1 MLAVKGGMMTK
12 RLGIFAALVFVF
24 LAGFV
29 VSRLSQ
35 VTAQPKQPAAP
46 FAAVPGEKGGQDYL
60 GAYEAVEGWPKPMS
74 TIPGHDPKW
83 GWSAVESIYA
93 QNPNKVFI
101 VQRGELPV
109 LPERFEPTVIAP
121 SISFPISQSP
131 WRNASQGANSAAPGG
146 FGEMIDGERLPRYVL
161 PADSVVYPTW
171 KGKMGVDAR
180 WEHCIVV
187 VDAQGNILPETEN
200 WKQWDHLF
208 AYPHSVQ
215 INPYDPEKHVWIV
228 EAARH
233 MVYEFTNDGKQLV
246 KQLGT
251 PNDPGDDKTH
261 FNRPTFLA
269 WLPEGTMFLTDGY
282 YNTRVVKFDKNGNYL
297 MQWGERGKVY
307 GMETR
312 PGYLNIV
319 HGIAIDPATRRIYVN
334 DRGNRRI
341 QVFDENGKFL
351 DMWKTGT
358 GEVGKEQSTIYSIYF
373 SEGKVWAADERTHR
387 IIGYDTNGYLQY
399 AWGGQGLFPGS
410 TDGIHGMSVDQEGNV
425 YLADLYQG
433 RANKYRPRKGAN
445 PNYLLGKPLRVAWK
459 D

>member
-1 MLAVKGGMMTK
+1 
-12 RLGIFAALVFVF
+12 
-24 LAGFV
+24 
-29 VSRLSQ
+29 
-35 VTAQPKQPAAP
+35 
-46 FAAVPGEKGGQDYL
+46 
-60 GAYEAVEGWPKPMS
+60 
-74 TIPGHDPKW
+74 
-83 GWSAVESIYA
+83 
-93 QNPNKVFI
+93 
-101 VQRGELPV
+101 
-109 LPERFEPTVIAP
+109 
-121 SISFPISQSP
+121 
-131 WRNASQGANSAAPGG
+131 
-146 FGEMIDGERLPRYVL
+146 
-161 PADSVVYPTW
+161 
-171 KGKMGVDAR
+171 
-180 WEHCIVV
+180 
-187 VDAQGNILPETEN
+187 
-200 WKQWDHLF
+200 
-208 AYPHSVQ
+208 
-215 INPYDPEKHVWIV
+215 
-228 EAARH
+228 
-233 MVYEFTNDGKQLV
+233 
-246 KQLGT
+246 
-251 PNDPGDDKTH
+251 
-261 FNRPTFLA
+261 
-269 WLPEGTMFLTDGY
+269 GTMFLTDGY
-282 YNTRVVKFDKNGNYL
+282 YNTRIVKFDKNGNYL

-319 HGIAIDPATRRIYVN
+319 HGIAIDPTTRRIYVN

-410 TDGIHGMSVDQEGNV
+410 TDGFHGMSVDQEGNV